1 MEWRPF
7 LGVVAGCLL
16 ARPLAT
22 EAQLQAQVARIG
34 VIVSGSPATS
44 AASVDAFRQRLRE
57 LGYVEGQ
64 VKFEEWKR
72 NRVAED

>member
-1 MEWRPF
+1 MDRRAF

-34 VIVSGSPATS
+34 VIVSGSSATS
-44 AASVDAFRQRLRE
+44 TASVDAFRQRLRE

-64 VKFEEWKR
+64 GKFEEWKR